1 MVPAR
6 PHKDSG
12 LTSVHHRRMSN
23 IGRDTM
29 EILEGGHDNDIVTTR
44 VLHVPRELV
53 FRAWTEP
60 DHLRKWWGPKGF
72 TNTFKEYDLRPG
84 GKWRFVMHGPEGG
97 NYNNEC
103 TFIRIEPP
111 GFIAWE
117 HVSPPYF
124 HIIVRFDE
132 IAGGSTQLT
141 WTMRFRTTE
150 ECEKLR
156 SFVTGKNEENLDR
169 LEAELAAIR

>member
-1 MVPAR
+1 
-6 PHKDSG
+6 
-12 LTSVHHRRMSN
+12 
-23 IGRDTM
+23 M
-29 EILEGGHDNDIVTTR
+29 EILEGGEGKDIVTTR
-44 VLHVPRELV
+44 VLHAPRERV

-60 DHLRKWWGPKGF
+60 EHLARWWGPKGF
-72 TNTFKEYDLRPG
+72 TNTFSEYDLRPG

-124 HIIVRFDE
+124 HIIARFDE
-132 IAGGSTQLT
+132 APGGNTDLT

-150 ECEKLR
+150 ERAKIIA
-156 SFVTGKNEENLDR
+156 FVQGKNEENLDR
-169 LEAELAAIR
+169 LEAELAVIQ

>member
-1 MVPAR
+1 M
-6 PHKDSG
+6 K
-12 LTSVHHRRMSN
+12 L
-23 IGRDTM
+23 
-29 EILEGGHDNDIVTTR
+29 LEGGEGKDIVTTR
-44 VLHVPRELV
+44 VLHAPRERV

-60 DHLRKWWGPKGF
+60 EHLARWWGPKGF
-72 TNTFKEYDLRPG
+72 TNTFSEYDLRPG

-124 HIIVRFDE
+124 HIIARFDE
-132 IAGGSTQLT
+132 IAGTKTQLT

-150 ECEKLR
+150 ERAKIIA
-156 SFVTGKNEENLDR
+156 FVQGKNEENLDR
-169 LEAELAAIR
+169 LEAELAVIQ